1 MNGIKNR
8 IPYLKKIRRQLHLFD
23 TPFFLAPSP
32 PHKYDTQDYMKI
44 DPNFG
49 NMYDFED
56 LLKSLHDNEIKLF
69 LDGVLIIQGTILGF

>member
-1 MNGIKNR
+1 
-8 IPYLKKIRRQLHLFD
+8 
-23 TPFFLAPSP
+23 
-32 PHKYDTQDYMKI
+32 MKI

-69 LDGVLIIQGTILGF
+69 LDGVFNHTGGDHFWAFKDCEINGEKSTILELV